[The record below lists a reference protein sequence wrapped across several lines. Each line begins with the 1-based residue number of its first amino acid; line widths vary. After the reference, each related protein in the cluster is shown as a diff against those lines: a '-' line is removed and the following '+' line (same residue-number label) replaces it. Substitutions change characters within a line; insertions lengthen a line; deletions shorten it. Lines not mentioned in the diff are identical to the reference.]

1 MEFTVLCRMEKKQ
14 KKNCT
19 ENRVTR
25 CKKGFLVM
33 IQFSWEAQD
42 VSQAARTMLF
52 EAWLR
57 HDSHETAQAGCHKTL
72 KHREKVHLS
81 VICHVHGHIKMCTNH
96 VHHFRNS
103 KLQETLGTATVPV
116 LIPSFASFF
125 ASVEFLR
132 KDQNAHAHV
141 LVDAE

>member
-1 MEFTVLCRMEKKQ
+1 LPQ
-14 KKNCT
+14 N
-19 ENRVTR
+19 
-25 CKKGFLVM
+25 
-33 IQFSWEAQD
+33 S
-42 VSQAARTMLF
+42 
-52 EAWLR
+52 
-57 HDSHETAQAGCHKTL
+57 ETP
-72 KHREKVHLS
+72 EKVHLS
-81 VICHVHGHIKMCTNH
+81 VICHMHGHIKMCTNH

-103 KLQETLGTATVPV
+103 KLQETLGTVTVPV